1 MAVVRS
7 PFGAVTTSR
16 PLPLT
21 MLGSPKPSE
30 PCSLSGIVNPAC
42 AVPPLTAV
50 AGVADET
57 RASIAT
63 IATAAAT
70 RFLDLINV
78 RSSYPSVLLG
88 VVETARAVDLE
99 RHVVRLGLRVRR
111 RPFWM

>member
-57 RASIAT
+57 RASNAPIAP
-63 IATAAAT
+63 AAAT
-70 RFLDLINV
+70 RVLDLLNG
-78 RSSYPSVLLG
+78 RSSHSSLLLG
-88 VVETARAVDLE
+88 AVETAPALDLA
-99 RHVVRLGLRVRR
+99 R
-111 RPFWM
+111 

>member
-1 MAVVRS
+1 MAVVGSR
-7 PFGAVTTSR
+7 FGGWPTSR

-70 RFLDLINV
+70 RVLDLINV
-78 RSSYPSVLLG
+78 RASYPSVLLG
-88 VVETARAVDLE
+88 VGETARALDLQ
-99 RHVVRLGLRVRR
+99 RHRVRPGLRGPR
-111 RPFWM
+111 